1 MTKVTGSR
9 KRLVVQI
16 RIRISRSTK
25 SQKKGARERKRERE
39 RGRKGARE
47 EVPLMVE
54 EWEARGGKIETKSK
68 RTKTKPNQTRPGR
81 RLGRASGEAHPF
93 VGSLGTYG
101 LVFFELVF
109 FV

>member
-1 MTKVTGSR
+1 
-9 KRLVVQI
+9 
-16 RIRISRSTK
+16 
-25 SQKKGARERKRERE
+25 
-39 RGRKGARE
+39 
-47 EVPLMVE
+47 MVE